1 MKDRNKIITQLLILS
16 EEYDLDIINIY
27 FRDINS
33 IMEEVEI
40 IFKNEH
46 NNFIIKYPY
55 EKDNMYDVNSFIC
68 YIKIKIGEF

>member
-1 MKDRNKIITQLLILS
+1 MKDRNKIIKQILIVS

-46 NNFIIKYPY
+46 NNFIIKYSY
-55 EKDNMYDVNSFIC
+55 EKNNMYDVNSFIC

>member
-1 MKDRNKIITQLLILS
+1 MKVRNNIIKQLLIVS

-46 NNFIIKYPY
+46 NNFIIKYSY
-55 EKDNMYDVNSFIC
+55 EKDNMYDVNSFSC